1 MLQRGI
7 GRWWEMV
14 EERNQAPCGI
24 QLLRTGP
31 NPERRHLNQ
40 ATFAGKATGFRDEN
54 LLGDVKIVIHLQDQL
69 EGAIIVSIQTV
80 RVDLKYFSSRREA
93 ATDRGLR
100 PLLWREV
107 SEGHQSQPLGCAGES
122 EFDPSRRWEEFDA
135 DVGTHRLES
144 GVDEGR
150 NVGDS
155 RRVIKEGER
164 QAVLEKQVTLRQPS
178 LKEVI
183 SPFPGG
189 DVVAI
194 PRENGR
200 PGGAK
205 RKGGGG
211 GAEEA
216 RTGSGVAGGGG
227 GERLP
232 SGERGDEGCRPR
244 WLFPP
249 RTTMRT
255 SKHWGEEMGGCGEG
269 G

>member
-40 ATFAGKATGFRDEN
+40 ATFAGKATGFRDKN

-122 EFDPSRRWEEFDA
+122 VRGLLWTLQGEERPPKLIGLSAHSRYRSELLA
-135 DVGTHRLES
+135 NRRSLTPLEDGRSSTRMS
-144 GVDEGR
+144 GHI
-150 NVGDS
+150 DS
-155 RRVIKEGER
+155 RAASTKDEMSGIAAGLSRKANARRFLRSRSPCGS
-164 QAVLEKQVTLRQPS
+164 QA
-178 LKEVI
+178 
-183 SPFPGG
+183 
-189 DVVAI
+189 
-194 PRENGR
+194 
-200 PGGAK
+200 
-205 RKGGGG
+205 
-211 GAEEA
+211 
-216 RTGSGVAGGGG
+216 
-227 GERLP
+227 
-232 SGERGDEGCRPR
+232 
-244 WLFPP
+244 
-249 RTTMRT
+249 
-255 SKHWGEEMGGCGEG
+255 SKK
-269 G
+269 